1 MESKSG
7 KICRTSRFRWVRN
20 SVKIDSQDESW
31 PGKERQVKG
40 RKMHCKISLFPTS
53 YLVSLVFSESFASSA
68 IFKASPTSLMET
80 QNPGDWRAWNFQR
93 SAYKICGKNRENGPH
108 AHRATQTNSRSA
120 GPHPPTQ
127 STAMGPR
134 AQTRGAQ
141 RGGTTQGGFVI
152 WTLPAIPD

>member
-53 YLVSLVFSESFASSA
+53 YLVSLVFSESFASPT
-68 IFKASPTSLMET
+68 IFKSSPTSLMEN
-80 QNPGDWRAWNFQR
+80 QNPGDCRAGNFQR
-93 SAYKICGKNRENGPH
+93 SVCQICGKDPESGPH
-108 AHRATQTNSRSA
+108 ALRACQTNSHNA
-120 GPHPPTQ
+120 GPHPPSPNTKHGHEAQ
-127 STAMGPR
+127 STDSRGPKKR
-134 AQTRGAQ
+134 DNPR
-141 RGGTTQGGFVI
+141 
-152 WTLPAIPD
+152 